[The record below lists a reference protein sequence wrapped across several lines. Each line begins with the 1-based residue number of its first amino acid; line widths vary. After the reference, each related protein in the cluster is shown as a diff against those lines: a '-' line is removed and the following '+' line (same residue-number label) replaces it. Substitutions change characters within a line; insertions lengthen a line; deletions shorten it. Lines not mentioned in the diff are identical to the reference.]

1 MKSKP
6 SAAGKPEL
14 LTTRMPAREHRQYGY
29 RVGRKLYKSYIAA
42 FESAASGASI
52 LEMHTGRLFPKG

>member
-14 LTTRMPAREHRQYGY
+14 FAPPPAREHRQYGY
-29 RVGRKLYKSYIAA
+29 RVGRKLYKSYLAA
-42 FESAASGASI
+42 FEAAASGASI
-52 LEMHTGRLFPKG
+52 LEIHTGRLFPKG